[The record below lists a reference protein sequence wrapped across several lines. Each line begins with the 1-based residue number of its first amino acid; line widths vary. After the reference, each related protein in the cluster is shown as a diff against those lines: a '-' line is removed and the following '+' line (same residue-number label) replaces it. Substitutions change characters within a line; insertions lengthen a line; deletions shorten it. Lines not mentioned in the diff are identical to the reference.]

1 MVSAQ
6 LHFYRWIRDV
16 KTEVMEDPGT
26 SRPPTSVCTLPHSID
41 LLDLILN
48 SVTLVLSVAHKF
60 KLTLCVDVGADLY
73 AGCSGMYKVHAV
85 ESSSN

>member
-1 MVSAQ
+1 MWRLMS
-6 LHFYRWIRDV
+6 W
-16 KTEVMEDPGT
+16 KTPVRVDP
-26 SRPPTSVCTLPHSID
+26 PPLFAPCPT

-48 SVTLVLSVAHKF
+48 SATLVLSVAHKF